1 MRKVNFLEVVIG
13 HKRIKIEEEK
23 VKTVINWLVPKLVME
38 VQKFL
43 ELANYYRR
51 FVKIFTK
58 IVRPLHE
65 LTKKEQK

>member
-1 MRKVNFLEVVIG
+1 VRKVNFLEVVIG
-13 HKRIKIEEEK
+13 HKRIKMEEEK